1 MTNSKKL
8 INLLKKKKLKISFA
22 ESCTGGLMSSIITS
36 YSGSSNIF
44 NLGLVTY
51 SNQAKQK
58 ILKVPNK
65 VIKRYG
71 AVSVQCC
78 LSMVNNLSKISR
90 SKVCVSITGVAGPS
104 GGTKNKRVG
113 LVYIGIKNGKK
124 VIVSKNQFKNNGRS
138 YIQKETVKKS
148 LNLIIKSVKLF
159 FKLDT

>member
-36 YSGSSNIF
+36 NSGSSKVF
-44 NLGLVTY
+44 GLGLVTY

-65 VIKRYG
+65 IIKKYG

-78 LSMVNNLSKISR
+78 LSMVNNLGKISK
-90 SKVCVSITGVAGPS
+90 SHINISITGIAGPK
-104 GGTKNKRVG
+104 GGTRKKPVG
-113 LVYIGIKNGKK
+113 LVFIGLKFKKKIFVKKYLFKNKSRTNFQKITVNK
-124 VIVSKNQFKNNGRS
+124 VIKTALS
-138 YIQKETVKKS
+138 T
-148 LNLIIKSVKLF
+148 IK
-159 FKLDT
+159 